1 MPGAVPIF
9 LACHRASY
17 TADMKNQPFHRRLRF
32 AVSGLLTALRS
43 ESSLR
48 LQIVAALAVFGILV
62 WLQPTPIWWAL
73 LALTIGC
80 VLATELLNTAVE
92 HLADHL
98 HPERH
103 PTIKIVKDCAAAAV
117 LVASLAALGVAAA
130 LVYEL
135 VSG

>member
-1 MPGAVPIF
+1 
-9 LACHRASY
+9 
-17 TADMKNQPFHRRLRF
+17 MKNQPFHKRLRF
-32 AVSGLLTALRS
+32 AVSGLLAALRS

-48 LQIVAALAVFGILV
+48 LHIVAALAILGV
-62 WLQPTPIWWAL
+62 LIWLRPTPIWWAL
-73 LALTIGC
+73 VALTVGS

-130 LVYEL
+130 LIYAL
-135 VSG
+135 VSR